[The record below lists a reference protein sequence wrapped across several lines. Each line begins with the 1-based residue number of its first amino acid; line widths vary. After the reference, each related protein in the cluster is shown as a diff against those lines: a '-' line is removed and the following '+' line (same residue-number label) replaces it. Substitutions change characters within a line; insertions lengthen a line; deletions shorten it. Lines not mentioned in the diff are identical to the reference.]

1 MYTYIGEELIS
12 VRTLCEV
19 LEEMRKCVK
28 TLNFSYL
35 LGLIEE
41 AQVLGNRMES
51 GLGDKHSIEAYH
63 QDARKARHEFEDLEA
78 RKSEL
83 EDEIRLLEKKA
94 EALGGKPKAKLPK
107 IEY

>member
-1 MYTYIGEELIS
+1 MYTYIGKELIA

-19 LEEMRKCVK
+19 LEEMRKCIK

-41 AQVLGNRMES
+41 AQVLGNRMEA

-63 QDARKARHEFEDLEA
+63 DDARKARHEFEDLEKKKA
-78 RKSEL
+78 DL
-83 EDEIRLLEKKA
+83 EEEIRLLQTKKA
-94 EALGGKPKAKLPK
+94 EIRKLPK